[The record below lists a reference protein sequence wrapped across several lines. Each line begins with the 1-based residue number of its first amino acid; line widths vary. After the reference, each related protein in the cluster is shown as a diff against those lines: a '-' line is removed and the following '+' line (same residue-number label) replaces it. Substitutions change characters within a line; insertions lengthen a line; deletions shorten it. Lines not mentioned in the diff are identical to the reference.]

1 MPLLLLFRCDPLAL
15 GSRLMKRTLLLI
27 LALCLLLTGC
37 GVPGEADTQS
47 SDTSEEL
54 STTAE
59 TTTEPIKEAALL
71 DSCEAFDDSGAL
83 WYIPNGQIEAQQYPM
98 LRAFA
103 GNLLMTTT
111 SYISDGNSELKL
123 TLLSATTGE
132 ALQSCTVG
140 LTESVEPQILGDHI
154 AVCDSQSGTVIVLDA
169 LLRETARYTL
179 SADPGQWFL
188 GYDLDTLYKCSYL
201 GGIHAVSL
209 STGKERFFLDLAE
222 LSICSVTDANVC
234 FTGVNRETQ
243 RYTASCLNLASGKLV
258 EPPFSGDFFRICHS
272 GKMWLAGF
280 YGQEDTFAF
289 GVDTN
294 ARVIT
299 AQGGTFSLLDPVGHL
314 LFTDFDG
321 TLSLYDDKGVFLSS
335 CALPGRYV
343 QSIVWTEELGGY
355 LLLVNDGEGCN
366 RLLFWDIRANTNG
379 ENLQTQSLADL
390 QAAPDGM
397 SADASLYE
405 RAQSLS
411 DRFGIEIR
419 IADQCETE
427 FTSFSCY
434 PVSDYGPVSAGL
446 DLLEDALSVFP
457 EGFFRQLIYG
467 HIDRVQFQLVG
478 GLAATNGFGGDMSYA
493 AFTDANGSVCKIVL
507 DIYSLSKNTVW
518 HELSHAIDRRLAW
531 DAMYRDEALF
541 TEEGWSALNP
551 DGFTYTGEYGS
562 LGTNIQPE
570 WYSYFIDDYSMINAT
585 EDRARIFEY
594 AVEDSGTLFR
604 DAPGLIAK
612 LQYYIDCIR
621 DCFDTALWPEI
632 TAWEAPLH

>member
-1 MPLLLLFRCDPLAL
+1 
-15 GSRLMKRTLLLI
+15 MKRTLLLI

-47 SDTSEEL
+47 SG
-54 STTAE
+54 A
-59 TTTEPIKEAALL
+59 KEAALL

-83 WYIPNGQIEAQQYPM
+83 WYIPNQQIEAQQYPM
-98 LRAFA
+98 LRTFA
-103 GNLLMTTT
+103 DNLLMTTS

-154 AVCDSQSGTVIVLDA
+154 AVCDSQSGTVVVLDA

-201 GGIHAVSL
+201 DGICAVSL

-222 LSICSVTDANVC
+222 LSICSVTDTNVC
-234 FTGVNRETQ
+234 FTSVNRETQ

-258 EPPFSGDFFRICHS
+258 EPPFSGDFFRVSRS
-272 GKMWLAGF
+272 GELWLAGF

-294 ARVIT
+294 ACVVT
-299 AQGGTFSLLDPVGHL
+299 AQNGTFSLLDPVGHL

-343 QSIVWTEELGGY
+343 QSIVWQEALGGY
-355 LLLVNDGEGCN
+355 LLLVSDGAGGNC
-366 RLLFWDIRANTNG
+366 LLFWDISANTDG
-379 ENLQTQSLADL
+379 ENLQTHSLTDL
-390 QAAPDGM
+390 RTVPGGT

-411 DRFGIEIR
+411 DRFGVEIR

-467 HIDRVQFQLVG
+467 H
-478 GLAATNGFGGDMSYA
+478 
-493 AFTDANGSVCKIVL
+493 KI
-507 DIYSLSKNTVW
+507 
-518 HELSHAIDRRLAW
+518 
-531 DAMYRDEALF
+531 
-541 TEEGWSALNP
+541 G
-551 DGFTYTGEYGS
+551 
-562 LGTNIQPE
+562 
-570 WYSYFIDDYSMINAT
+570 
-585 EDRARIFEY
+585 RAH
-594 AVEDSGTLFR
+594 V
-604 DAPGLIAK
+604 
-612 LQYYIDCIR
+612 
-621 DCFDTALWPEI
+621 
-632 TAWEAPLH
+632 

>member
-1 MPLLLLFRCDPLAL
+1 
-15 GSRLMKRTLLLI
+15 MKRTLLLI

-47 SDTSEEL
+47 SG
-54 STTAE
+54 A
-59 TTTEPIKEAALL
+59 KEAALL

-83 WYIPNGQIEAQQYPM
+83 WYIPNQQIEAQQYPM
-98 LRAFA
+98 LRTFA
-103 GNLLMTTT
+103 DNLLMTTS

-154 AVCDSQSGTVIVLDA
+154 AVCDSQSGTVVVLDA

-201 GGIHAVSL
+201 DGICAVSL

-222 LSICSVTDANVC
+222 LSICSVTDTNVC

-258 EPPFSGDFFRICHS
+258 EPPFSGDFFRVSRS
-272 GKMWLAGF
+272 GELWLAGF

-294 ARVIT
+294 ACVVT
-299 AQGGTFSLLDPVGHL
+299 AQNGTFSLLDPVGHL

-343 QSIVWTEELGGY
+343 QSIVWQEALGGY
-355 LLLVNDGEGCN
+355 LLLVSDGAGGNC
-366 RLLFWDIRANTNG
+366 LLFWDISANTDG
-379 ENLQTQSLADL
+379 ENLQTHSLTDL
-390 QAAPDGM
+390 RTVPGGT

-411 DRFGIEIR
+411 DRFGVEIR

-457 EGFFRQLIYG
+457 EGFFRQLAYG
-467 HIDRVQFQLVG
+467 HIDHVQFQLVG
-478 GLAATNGFGGDMSYA
+478 GLTATNGFGGDMSYA
-493 AFTDANGSVCKIVL
+493 AFTDANGSVCQIVL
-507 DIYSLSKNTVW
+507 DIYSLSKNNVW

-531 DAMYRDEALF
+531 DAMYRDDAMF
-541 TEEGWSALNP
+541 SEEDWSALNP
-551 DGFTYTGEYGS
+551 DGFAYTGEYGS

-604 DAPGLIAK
+604 DAPGLTAK
-612 LQYYIDCIR
+612 LQYYSDCIR